1 MHATLS
7 QVLAPLDR
15 EMVEREREE
24 LREQLADCEALLR
37 LIDRHQ
43 CQGHGCAKV
52 ADPAPANDTS
62 AEPVERS
69 AEHANGN
76 GHGHANEHVPLTR
89 KRDAVLAMLREH
101 PGRWDTAQVRAAL
114 ADQGIDAQAG
124 TPVKNIMWKLAKD
137 GIVHASGNGVYEFPA
152 LNVSVNDGDEQEVL
166 AA

>member
-15 EMVEREREE
+15 ETVEREREE

-43 CQGHGCAKV
+43 CHGHGCAKATDETPQETAER
-52 ADPAPANDTS
+52 ADQP
-62 AEPVERS
+62 
-69 AEHANGN
+69 ANGN
-76 GHGHANEHVPLTR
+76 GHGNGHVPLTR
-89 KRDAVLAMLREH
+89 KRDAVLAMLRER

-114 ADQGIDAQAG
+114 AEQGIDPEAG

-137 GIVHASGNGVYEFPA
+137 GIAHASGGGVYEFPA
-152 LNVSVNDGDEQEVL
+152 LNVSVDEDGDEQEAIGL
-166 AA
+166 

>member
-15 EMVEREREE
+15 ETVEREREE

-43 CQGHGCAKV
+43 RHGHGRAKV
-52 ADPAPANDTS
+52 ADPAPAQETPQET
-62 AEPVERS
+62 AERADQP
-69 AEHANGN
+69 ANGN
-76 GHGHANEHVPLTR
+76 GNGHANGHVPLTR
-89 KRDAVLAMLREH
+89 KRDAVLAMLRER

-114 ADQGIDAQAG
+114 AQQGIDPRTG

-137 GIVHASGNGVYEFPA
+137 GIAHASGNGVYEFPA
-152 LNVSVNDGDEQEVL
+152 LNVSVDDDDEQGVL

>member
-15 EMVEREREE
+15 ETVEREREE

-43 CQGHGCAKV
+43 CHGHGCAKA
-52 ADPAPANDTS
+52 ADPAPAHETPQET
-62 AEPVERS
+62 AERADQP
-69 AEHANGN
+69 ANGN
-76 GHGHANEHVPLTR
+76 GHANGHVPPTR
-89 KRDAVLAMLREH
+89 KRDAVLAMLRER

-114 ADQGIDAQAG
+114 AEQGIDPQAG

-137 GIVHASGNGVYEFPA
+137 GIAHASGNGVYEFPA
-152 LNVSVNDGDEQEVL
+152 LNVSVDDDDEQGVL